1 MSASARPAP
10 NWRYKFFIGY
20 VLVMLL
26 VFLMPVPATPL
37 EESRHFDKV
46 VHFGIFLGF
55 ALLVHVAYLTSGGS
69 TLLIS
74 IAFAAG
80 IEVLQ
85 WALPYRRADWWDFW
99 AGSAGAG
106 AALVLIL
113 VRGRGGA
120 G

>member
-1 MSASARPAP
+1 MSASERPAP
-10 NWRYKFFIGY
+10 NWRHQLFFGY

-26 VFLMPVPATPL
+26 VFLVPVPATPL

-55 ALLVHVAYLTSGGS
+55 ALLLHVAYLARAGS
-69 TLLIS
+69 TFLIS
-74 IAFAAG
+74 VAFAAG

-85 WALPYRRADWWDFW
+85 WALPYRRADSWDFW
-99 AGSAGAG
+99 AGSAGAV
-106 AALVLIL
+106 AALLLIIA
-113 VRGRGGA
+113 RGRGVA